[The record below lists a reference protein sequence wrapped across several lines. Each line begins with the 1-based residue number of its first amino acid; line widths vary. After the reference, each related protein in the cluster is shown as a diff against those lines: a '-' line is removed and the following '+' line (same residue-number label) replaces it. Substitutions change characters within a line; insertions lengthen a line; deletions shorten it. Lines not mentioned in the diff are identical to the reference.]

1 MSRSHRIR
9 LRVFAGLGALGAT
22 AAAATGLAAAPA
34 VAARRHVP
42 VGMRAGARTATGHAA
57 PAAPTISPLPG
68 TPDANPD
75 TQISILG
82 PAPRTIQ
89 SVSVIGSV
97 SGAHR
102 GRLESYRG
110 VIGASFVLDHPLT
123 QGEHVRVTVR
133 IRGRNATRQSF
144 TVARLGGVQPVLN
157 ANKLQPSKLQHFVS
171 EPSLLPPVITIRKHA
186 KLDGDIFLT
195 PLPSPIIHPESNN
208 ELTIDPVGPGGPM
221 IIAPN
226 GRLVWFDQL
235 APPDVATN
243 FRIQRY
249 LGHRVLTWWQGGV
262 TPSAFGLGEGVIAD
276 GSYGTVRTVKT
287 GNGYEADLHEFLLTG
302 DGEALLTVY
311 SPVLVHLPGTKPGS
325 LSPLLDS
332 LVQEVDIRTGLVVWE
347 WHGLGHIPVSDSYAS
362 TSTSASYD
370 VYHLNSIQMLAHGQL
385 LVSARDTSA
394 IYDIDRATGRIV
406 WTLGGKASTFRLGR
420 GARFYFQH
428 DAQLLPGD
436 RVSLFDDEGGPP
448 RKAKS
453 SRGLILALNVR
464 HHTATVVRQFFR
476 TGADTPTD
484 SEGSLQN
491 LAGGNKFVGF
501 GSEPFFSEF
510 SPTGKL
516 LFDARLPIDDGSYRE
531 YLFPW
536 QATPHTRPAIAARRA
551 SFSRVS
557 IFASWNGATT
567 VARWQLLAGA
577 NRSSL
582 KPIGSTPDRGF
593 ETKVTVASHAKTFA
607 VRALS
612 STGRTLATSPAVPA
626 P

>member
-1 MSRSHRIR
+1 M
-9 LRVFAGLGALGAT
+9 GAT

-34 VAARRHVP
+34 VATTSDAPAV
-42 VGMRAGARTATGHAA
+42 ATTSAA
-57 PAAPTISPLPG
+57 PTLASTGAAPIAGRNAPPPAPTISPLPG

-82 PAPRTIQ
+82 PAARTIR

-102 GRLESYRG
+102 GRLESYAG
-110 VIGASFVLDHPLT
+110 VPGASFVLDHPLT
-123 QGEHVRVTVR
+123 QGEHVRVTVQ
-133 IRGRNATRQSF
+133 IKGRKATRLSF
-144 TVARLGGVQPVLN
+144 TVARLGAVQPVLSTD
-157 ANKLQPSKLQHFVS
+157 KLQPSKLQHFVS
-171 EPSLLPPVITIRKHA
+171 QPDLMAPVIKIRKHA
-186 KLDGDIFLT
+186 NLGGDIFLT

-243 FRIQRY
+243 FRIQSY
-249 LGHRVLTWWQGGV
+249 LGQRVLTWWQGGV

-276 GSYGTVRTVKT
+276 GSYGTERTVKT
-287 GNGYEADLHEFLLTG
+287 GNGYQADLHEFLLTG
-302 DGEALLTVY
+302 DGEALFTAY
-311 SPVLVHLPGTKPGS
+311 SPVLVHLAGTKPGS

-332 LVQEVDIRTGLVVWE
+332 LVQEVDIRTGLVTWE
-347 WHGLGHIPVSDSYAS
+347 WHGLGHVPLSDSYAT

-370 VYHLNSIQMLAHGQL
+370 VYHLNSIEVLANDEL

-406 WTLGGKASTFRLGR
+406 WTLGGKASTFRLER

-453 SRGLILALNVR
+453 SRGLILALNLPR
-464 HHTATVVRQFFR
+464 HTATVQRQFVR
-476 TGADTPTD
+476 AGAATPSN

-491 LAGGNKFVGF
+491 LADGDKFVGF

-510 SPTGKL
+510 SRTGKL
-516 LFDARLPIDDGSYRE
+516 VFDASLPIDDGSYRE
-531 YLFPW
+531 YLLPW
-536 QATPHTRPAIAARRA
+536 QATPHTRPAIAARRG
-551 SFSRVS
+551 SPSRVW
-557 IFASWNGATT
+557 IYASWNGATT
-567 VARWQLLAGA
+567 VARWQVLAGA
-577 NRSSL
+577 KPSSL
-582 KPIGSTPDRGF
+582 TPIASSADRGF
-593 ETKVTVASHAKTFA
+593 ETKITVTSQAKTFS

-612 STGRTLATSPAVPA
+612 ATGRTLATSRVVAA
-626 P
+626 S

>member
-1 MSRSHRIR
+1 MR
-9 LRVFAGLGALGAT
+9 
-22 AAAATGLAAAPA
+22 AAP
-34 VAARRHVP
+34 P
-42 VGMRAGARTATGHAA
+42 
-57 PAAPTISPLPG
+57 APTISPLPG

-82 PAPRTIQ
+82 PAPRTIK

-133 IRGRNATRQSF
+133 IKGRNATRQSF
-144 TVARLGGVQPVLN
+144 TVARLGAIQPVLN
-157 ANKLQPSKLQHFVS
+157 AHKLQPSKLQHFVS
-171 EPSLLPPVITIRKHA
+171 QPNLLAPMIKIRKHA

-226 GRLVWFDQL
+226 GRLVWFDQV

-276 GSYGTVRTVKT
+276 GSYATLRTVKT
-287 GNGYEADLHEFLLTG
+287 GNGYQADLHEFLLTG
-302 DGEALLTVY
+302 GGEALFTIY
-311 SPVLVHLPGTKPGS
+311 SPVLVHLPGTKPDS
-325 LSPLLDS
+325 LTPLLDS

-347 WHGLGHIPVSDSYAS
+347 WHGLGHIPASDSYAT

-370 VYHLNSIQMLAHGQL
+370 VYHLNSIQVLAHGQL

-428 DAQLLPGD
+428 DAQLLRGD

-448 RKAKS
+448 RKATS
-453 SRGLILALNVR
+453 SRGL
-464 HHTATVVRQFFR
+464 
-476 TGADTPTD
+476 GP
-484 SEGSLQN
+484 
-491 LAGGNKFVGF
+491 
-501 GSEPFFSEF
+501 
-510 SPTGKL
+510 
-516 LFDARLPIDDGSYRE
+516 
-531 YLFPW
+531 
-536 QATPHTRPAIAARRA
+536 RPERA
-551 SFSRVS
+551 SPHRNGRAPVRAYRRGHAGRQRGKPAEPRRREQVRGVWIDSVLLRVL
-557 IFASWNGATT
+557 AHRQGA
-567 VARWQLLAGA
+567 VRRQPADRRWQLPGVPVSMAGDAAHSSGDRRPTRVGLARLDLRQLERRHDGGA
-577 NRSSL
+577 
-582 KPIGSTPDRGF
+582 
-593 ETKVTVASHAKTFA
+593 
-607 VRALS
+607 
-612 STGRTLATSPAVPA
+612 LAA
-626 P
+626 PRRR